1 MCDKHQLDYGTP
13 ATLSNSSEVKLLNAK
28 IASAE
33 RLLSGWFLQLISVTH
48 AIIAKQ
54 EVLKLIALPV
64 YRTCKEYLIQSL
76 TSWFDFFLFDTAC
89 IIELKNGIHS
99 LHQGGIS
106 KLRDFKSEINDS
118 VGVSELQV
126 ESSRLQLLLQK
137 VDSDSKSQTD
147 LSRTG
152 ASCTYWNLKI
162 WPNGAITEVDNVS
175 NPLTEDVEAIL
186 QFYIDLQTISLGLSN
201 AISADISDTYD
212 VDDSCT
218 SPSSAIISGRVPS
231 LPSIDAIFE
240 SGDPDYLV
248 VSLTFFLRDLID
260 EGNFTTPGPKQLT
273 LLRNI
278 SSILMRLLIL
288 LKTCALRYFLPIFK
302 TQVGFIEQKCDLAY
316 SPSGLLKTPLEFMD
330 VFSPDLLAVVLKL
343 ILGFIH
349 FKLYFHSTHEAL
361 SWVFGSDGPP
371 VETLQRFVESWIVG
385 PTFLNFESHHR
396 AASSLAAQ
404 QAKSSRVLFRFL
416 SVVALLQGPFRNPY
430 ETADIQSA
438 NSVTVPTEC
447 PVATSEADILLDL
460 LKTTRSRFQAALPNS
475 AIHAIPPSMQDNG
488 ISSGLL
494 TSGLLRGSRNIGI
507 AIPQRNLGTTI
518 ASPSHS
524 HQTHTQVGQG
534 GGGGGG
540 GLSGSNIVL
549 HPSLTG
555 TLPSVPFSSHTRNNL
570 YKLCV
575 I

>member
-1 MCDKHQLDYGTP
+1 MLNFSQLSTLQLAIFGSGASVILTALPGISILTLDGFFITTPFKKMCDKHQLDYGTP

-33 RLLSGWFLQLISVTH
+33 RLLSGCFLQLISVTH

-54 EVLKLIALPV
+54 EGLKLISLPV

-76 TSWFDFFLFDTAC
+76 TSWFDIFFFDTAC

-106 KLRDFKSEINDS
+106 KLRDFKKELNDS

-212 VDDSCT
+212 LDDSCT
-218 SPSSAIISGRVPS
+218 SPSSAITSCRVPS

-240 SGDPDYLV
+240 SGDPDCLV

-278 SSILMRLLIL
+278 SSILMR
-288 LKTCALRYFLPIFK
+288 
-302 TQVGFIEQKCDLAY
+302 
-316 SPSGLLKTPLEFMD
+316 
-330 VFSPDLLAVVLKL
+330 
-343 ILGFIH
+343 
-349 FKLYFHSTHEAL
+349 
-361 SWVFGSDGPP
+361 
-371 VETLQRFVESWIVG
+371 
-385 PTFLNFESHHR
+385 
-396 AASSLAAQ
+396 
-404 QAKSSRVLFRFL
+404 
-416 SVVALLQGPFRNPY
+416 
-430 ETADIQSA
+430 
-438 NSVTVPTEC
+438 
-447 PVATSEADILLDL
+447 
-460 LKTTRSRFQAALPNS
+460 
-475 AIHAIPPSMQDNG
+475 
-488 ISSGLL
+488 
-494 TSGLLRGSRNIGI
+494 
-507 AIPQRNLGTTI
+507 
-518 ASPSHS
+518 
-524 HQTHTQVGQG
+524 
-534 GGGGGG
+534 
-540 GLSGSNIVL
+540 
-549 HPSLTG
+549 
-555 TLPSVPFSSHTRNNL
+555 
-570 YKLCV
+570 
-575 I
+575 